1 MRKHIKG
8 IRQSNIILLVIVIF
22 VSYIFIAIMG
32 HYFKDSPEQKYF
44 TPKDFIT
51 ELPPNYWYKVVREIE
66 HRYYEMPWLNEY
78 YEMQSLMWNISM
90 SYDYIATEYIGRY
103 FITAYCPEEC
113 GYNGNNYP
121 IGWKTSTD
129 VICHYSDDWREPTT
143 CAIDP
148 KVRKYGEYI
157 MVGNPDSSNKK
168 IYHCEDC
175 GPGVQ
180 GCWVDCFVET
190 MDEVRS
196 WNTRY
201 DNVYLV
207 KFKTASIDGNLYRIQ
222 KNRSD
227 IIRET
232 LMPKELEYYEFGG

>member
-1 MRKHIKG
+1 MNKQIKG
-8 IRQSNIILLVIVIF
+8 ISQINIIILVVVLF
-22 VSYIFIAIMG
+22 ASYAFIAIMG
-32 HYFKDSPEQKYF
+32 YYFKNPPKQGF
-44 TPKDFIT
+44 TPKDF
-51 ELPPNYWYKVVREIE
+51 EVPLPKENWIQPIKT
-66 HRYYEMPWLNEY
+66 RYYETPWLNGW
-78 YEMQSLMWNISM
+78 YEMQSLMWNVPISY
-90 SYDYIATEYIGRY
+90 SYIETEYIGRY

-113 GYNGNNYP
+113 GWNGGNYP
-121 IGWKTSTD
+121 VGWKTSTD
-129 VICHYSDDWREPTT
+129 TICHYSDDWREPTT

-148 KVRKYGEYI
+148 SVRKYGEYI
-157 MVGNPDSSNKK
+157 MVGSPDSSNKK

-207 KFKTASIDGNLYRIQ
+207 RFKTKTIDGSLYTH
-222 KNRSD
+222 KKTWD
-227 IIRET
+227 DAHKKMWDGII
-232 LMPKELEYYEFGG
+232 FGGEEE